1 MCIKKCFNCTC
12 AYKFFK
18 LRKQIKKFFIAH
30 AHCAVRHF
38 YIVFE
43 QEEMFK
49 LCMHRKKFS
58 HCACTERNFWIKFKV
73 WTMSLLRMNRRR
85 SWNKRRWLSW
95 WWAFSRSTRFSP
107 PEHPPRQAGRPI
119 LPTSGWCPSSTG
131 IPRVNCL
138 VFVTYSIFLN
148 ISQNN
153 WHFFVF

>member
-1 MCIKKCFNCTC
+1 MHAQKEIFSLRLHRE
-12 AYKFFK
+12 KFFNK
-18 LRKQIKKFFIAH
+18 ILIFFFFFFGPVGNGHITILFSGAGIVSWTPH
-30 AHCAVRHF
+30 PAVWDT
-38 YIVFE
+38 I
-43 QEEMFK
+43 
-49 LCMHRKKFS
+49 
-58 HCACTERNFWIKFKV
+58 

-148 ISQNN
+148 ISQND
-153 WHFFVF
+153 WHFFVL